1 MNFDKVKFDKI
12 KKATFDKRITVHP
25 AIANAY
31 VTLYLTQGII
41 DAIDSKNGLQTPH
54 INSSTLTKDLGEQA
68 LMKRLFIELLGDLT
82 KTEKTE
88 ETHDINYFLSKYYHL
103 AFIQNLCTRH
113 DFVTL
118 QATTDDTKRE
128 ACSASVKTWLIDNLN
143 HTGLRFDMNV
153 KKDHLTI
160 LKVAMGVVLNKSTT
174 QDMMNS
180 PSRFRLA
187 VELTIG
193 LFLLSITLSA
203 TSHIVAGK
211 GLLLLFV
218 GAYGAYLTHKS
229 IVAMRA
235 PAFEPNL
242 SSQPD
247 ACDRNTVVINKDQ
260 IDLAPKS
267 LVASSYGS
275 FWKPA
280 QEPSTVDKI
289 KLKIR
294 ALVA

>member
-41 DAIDSKNGLQTPH
+41 EAIDSKNGLQTPQ
-54 INSSTLTKDLGEQA
+54 INSSTLSKDLGEQA
-68 LMKRLFIELLGDLT
+68 LMKKLFIELLGDLS

-88 ETHDINYFLSKYYHL
+88 ETHDINYFLNKYYHL
-103 AFIQNLCTRH
+103 AFIQNLCARH

-118 QATTDDTKRE
+118 QATTVDAEKE
-128 ACSASVKTWLIDNLN
+128 ALSTAVKTWLIDNLN
-143 HTGLRFDMNV
+143 HTGLRFDTNV
-153 KKDHLTI
+153 KQDHLTI
-160 LKVAMGVVLNKSTT
+160 LKVAMGFVLNKRAT
-174 QDMMNS
+174 QDLMNS

-203 TSHIVAGK
+203 ASHIVAGK

-218 GAYGAYLTHKS
+218 GAYGAYLTYES
-229 IVAMRA
+229 ITAMRA

-247 ACDRNTVVINKDQ
+247 ARDRNTVVINKDQ

-267 LVASSYGS
+267 LVTSSYGS

-280 QEPSTVDKI
+280 QEPSMVDNI
-289 KLKIR
+289 KLR
-294 ALVA
+294 VRGLVA